1 MERARIARVITDLL
15 WPGARSGAGAQHLVW
30 ICAATLRWF
39 LESRTYPT
47 FHVTCQMKTRLTTPT
62 GAPRIRRHVTV
73 ALHRAARRHRA
84 PAPREPGRARVP
96 HRARPHPQP
105 GLPAG
110 LEGERGADL
119 PRPRGEPHPG
129 VGHHAA
135 AGERGTGQHG
145 APARRVRP
153 ELRRR
158 PGP

>member
-1 MERARIARVITDLL
+1 MERARIARVMSRSPL
-15 WPGARSGAGAQHLVW
+15 ARYPLGAGAQHLVW
-30 ICAATLRWF
+30 IRAATLRCF

-119 PRPRGEPHPG
+119 PR
-129 VGHHAA
+129 
-135 AGERGTGQHG
+135 
-145 APARRVRP
+145 
-153 ELRRR
+153 
-158 PGP
+158 